1 MEEGKY
7 LNEENYQKSKK
18 KIIALSIVILVIG
31 LLLGGSLI
39 ATGILKNINVDN
51 KPSQEADIQTKL
63 TEEENYLKGLKQS
76 LENKGI
82 KYDNFAKYTDG
93 ETYNLKVITNAM
105 DPSFSYCSFDE
116 YKNNSY
122 TKKYC
127 SLKAELADIND
138 SFNRDF
144 KKMDSIPLFMIG
156 GFIIIASI
164 MISLSI
170 YSFAKRR
177 EIIAF
182 GTQQVMP
189 VVQEGVEK
197 MAPTAGKVGKTIAK
211 EMAPAYGE
219 FAKEIAKGIK
229 EGLNSDKKDN

>member
-1 MEEGKY
+1 M
-7 LNEENYQKSKK
+7 
-18 KIIALSIVILVIG
+18 
-31 LLLGGSLI
+31 
-39 ATGILKNINVDN
+39 
-51 KPSQEADIQTKL
+51 
-63 TEEENYLKGLKQS
+63 
-76 LENKGI
+76 
-82 KYDNFAKYTDG
+82 
-93 ETYNLKVITNAM
+93 M

-182 GTQQVMP
+182 GTQQVIP